1 MSSPAASL
9 PAVPSNRWLIA
20 MAVSLGALMEIVDT
34 TIVNVAIAD
43 MQAQMG
49 ASATAIGWVVTSYAV
64 ANVIILPLSAWLGDT
79 FGKKRFF
86 VFSLVAFTGASVMCG
101 LANSLAALIT
111 SRVLQGLFGGG
122 LLAKA
127 QSFLFE
133 TFPAQEQ
140 AKAQALFGAVVIA
153 GPAIGPVL
161 GGWLVTEYQ
170 WRWIFFVN
178 VPVGLLAGA
187 MCVLFLPRD
196 PPFRGITRRID
207 YWAILGLAVGLGSLQ
222 VVLEEGQ
229 TEDWFDS
236 SFIRYFAVASVC
248 GCALFLW
255 RSLREREPLVDLR
268 VLRYRSLQ
276 SGCLIGFLVGVALNT
291 ANYAVPQFA
300 QRIMG
305 LTAEQSGLM
314 LLPGAL
320 ASAVAMGV
328 GGQLLGRGFDPRVMI
343 CAGIGLAGTSTYHL
357 ASLATTTTRAWFT
370 LPLMARGFAIPWIFL
385 PVNLMAL
392 GPVPKKDVAAAT
404 GLFSLIRT
412 LGGSIGIAVLTV
424 LLERRQAVHRNV
436 LTSHL
441 SAVDPGVAARVQ
453 HLAQNFVAH
462 GTDVATAR
470 QQALTALD
478 GAVTAQGAILSYG
491 DITLLTSGIFVC
503 MLPFVLLLKRPQRGA
518 KVSMGH

>member
-1 MSSPAASL
+1 MSSFAASA
-9 PAVPSNRWLIA
+9 PVEPSSRWLVAI
-20 MAVSLGALMEIVDT
+20 AVSIGALMEIVDT
-34 TIVNVAIAD
+34 TIVNVAISD

-49 ASATAIGWVVTSYAV
+49 ASATAIGWVITSYAV

-86 VFSLVAFTGASVMCG
+86 IFSLVAFTAASVMCG
-101 LANSLAALIT
+101 VANSLGMLIF

-133 TFPAQEQ
+133 TFPPEEQ

-161 GGWLVTEYQ
+161 GGYLVTEYQ

-178 VPVGLLAGA
+178 VPVGLLAGVL
-187 MCVLFLPRD
+187 CLLFLPKD
-196 PPFRGITRRID
+196 PPFRGITQRID
-207 YWAILGLAVGLGSLQ
+207 YWAIAGLTFGLGSLQ

-229 TEDWFDS
+229 TEDWFAS
-236 SFIRYFAVASVC
+236 NFIRYSAVVSTV

-255 RSLREREPLVDLR
+255 RSLTEARPLVDLR
-268 VLRYRSLQ
+268 VLRQRSLQ

-291 ANYAVPQFA
+291 ANYAVPQFS
-300 QRIMG
+300 QRMMG

-314 LLPGAL
+314 MLPGAL
-320 ASAVAMGV
+320 ASAVAMGM
-328 GGQLLGRGFDPRVMI
+328 GGQLLARGFDPRKMI
-343 CAGIGLAGTSTYHL
+343 CIGIGLAAGATYL
-357 ASLATTTTRAWFT
+357 LSPLSSTTTREWFT

-385 PVNLMAL
+385 PVNMMAL

-441 SAVDPGVAARVQ
+441 GDVNPQVTAR
-453 HLAQNFVAH
+453 LEAMAQNFMARGADAV
-462 GTDVATAR
+462 TAK
-470 QQALTALD
+470 QQALAALD
-478 GAVTAQGAILSYG
+478 GMVAQQGAVMSYG
-491 DITLLTSGIFVC
+491 DITVLTSGVFLV
-503 MLPFVLLLKRPQRGA
+503 MLPFVFLLKRPRPGV
-518 KVSMGH
+518 KVAMGH